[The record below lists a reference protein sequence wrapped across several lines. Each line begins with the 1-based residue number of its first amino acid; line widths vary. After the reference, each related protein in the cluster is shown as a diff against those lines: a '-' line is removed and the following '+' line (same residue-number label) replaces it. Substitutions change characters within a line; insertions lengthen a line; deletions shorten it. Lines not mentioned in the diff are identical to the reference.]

1 MRKYFW
7 LPILMALAAY
17 VLLPLPGEGKP
28 PLGKRIEG
36 KRAKVQKSKRR
47 EAVLTTD
54 ITGINNRIRGLQGQI
69 SGTQKRLTT
78 VQDDLDDKRAEL
90 LRVRNRLEVARDRLV
105 RVRAQ
110 LKASRRALRDRLV
123 ELYKADQPDALTVVL
138 EADGFNDLLE
148 RTDFLERISDQD
160 GTVLKKVRVLKA
172 KAEKTEKL
180 LSTLETQ
187 RRRAAETILRRRDD
201 IAATK
206 DRLTTAQ
213 GDLRGARK
221 GRRATLAR
229 VRDIRHSDQ
238 EDLAGM
244 EREQAEDPEPA
255 GVRRRPRRRTD
266 PQGLGPADLAGERPD
281 HGVIRRGAPR
291 AHTRRDRHLRAQWHP
306 DPRRRLGEGR
316 ADGLHRW
323 LRQLHLHPAHGQH
336 VHVLRPSVPLRDL
349 AGGVRQARSSHG
361 LRGQHRALIR
371 RPPALRGAHQ
381 RLARSTPGLPL
392 AAIHGRALMARE
404 PSWLRDNGH
413 PWPRLMARSH
423 LAPERLPPRCLL
435 SGGCSPS
442 SISAPSR
449 CRPSASASP
458 SRSSAPARCW
468 RGG

>member
-36 KRAKVQKSKRR
+36 KRAEVQKSERR
-47 EAVLTTD
+47 EQVLTTD

-138 EADGFNDLLE
+138 EADGFTDLLE

-180 LSTLETQ
+180 LATLETQ

-221 GRRATLAR
+221 GRRVTLAR

-244 EREQAEDPEPA
+244 EREQAKIKSRLASA
-255 GVRRRPRRRTD
+255 GAP
-266 PQGLGPADLAGERPD
+266 GPAAGPVRKGSGRLIWPVNGPITGSFGEARPGHIHSGMD
-281 HGVIRRGAPR
+281 IAAPGGTPIRAADSGKVVLMAFTGGYGNYTCIQHTASMSTCYAHQSRFGTSQGASVKQGQVMGYVGN
-291 AHTRRDRHLRAQWHP
+291 TGNSFGD
-306 DPRRRLGEGR
+306 
-316 ADGLHRW
+316 
-323 LRQLHLHPAHGQH
+323 HLHFEVRINGSPVQ
-336 VHVLRPSVPLRDL
+336 PLGYL
-349 AGGVRQARSSHG
+349 
-361 LRGQHRALIR
+361 
-371 RPPALRGAHQ
+371 
-381 RLARSTPGLPL
+381 
-392 AAIHGRALMARE
+392 
-404 PSWLRDNGH
+404 
-413 PWPRLMARSH
+413 
-423 LAPERLPPRCLL
+423 
-435 SGGCSPS
+435 
-442 SISAPSR
+442 
-449 CRPSASASP
+449 
-458 SRSSAPARCW
+458 
-468 RGG
+468 

>member
-36 KRAKVQKSKRR
+36 KRAEVQKSERR
-47 EAVLTTD
+47 EQVLTTD

-244 EREQAEDPEPA
+244 EREQKKIQSRLASA
-255 GVRRRPRRRTD
+255 G
-266 PQGLGPADLAGERPD
+266 GPAAGPVRKGSGRLIWPVNGPITGSFGEARPGHIHSGMD
-281 HGVIRRGAPR
+281 IAAPGGTPIRAADSGKVVLMAATGGYGNFTCVQHTSSMSTCYAHQSRFGTSQGASVRQGQVIGYVGN
-291 AHTRRDRHLRAQWHP
+291 TGNSFGD
-306 DPRRRLGEGR
+306 
-316 ADGLHRW
+316 
-323 LRQLHLHPAHGQH
+323 HLHFEVRINGSPVQ
-336 VHVLRPSVPLRDL
+336 PLGYL
-349 AGGVRQARSSHG
+349 
-361 LRGQHRALIR
+361 
-371 RPPALRGAHQ
+371 
-381 RLARSTPGLPL
+381 
-392 AAIHGRALMARE
+392 
-404 PSWLRDNGH
+404 
-413 PWPRLMARSH
+413 
-423 LAPERLPPRCLL
+423 
-435 SGGCSPS
+435 
-442 SISAPSR
+442 
-449 CRPSASASP
+449 
-458 SRSSAPARCW
+458 
-468 RGG
+468 

>member
-36 KRAKVQKSKRR
+36 KRAEVQKSERR
-47 EAVLTTD
+47 EQVLTTD

-221 GRRATLAR
+221 GRRVTLAR

-244 EREQAEDPEPA
+244 EREQAKIKSRLASA
-255 GVRRRPRRRTD
+255 GGPGAGPIRKGSGRLIWPVNGPITGSFGERRPGHIHSGLDIAAPGGTPIRAADSGKVVLMAPTGGYGNYTCIQHTVSMSTCYAHQSRFGTS
-266 PQGLGPADLAGERPD
+266 QGASVKQGQVMGYVGNTGNSFGD
-281 HGVIRRGAPR
+281 
-291 AHTRRDRHLRAQWHP
+291 
-306 DPRRRLGEGR
+306 
-316 ADGLHRW
+316 
-323 LRQLHLHPAHGQH
+323 HLHFEVRINGSPVQ
-336 VHVLRPSVPLRDL
+336 PLGYL
-349 AGGVRQARSSHG
+349 
-361 LRGQHRALIR
+361 
-371 RPPALRGAHQ
+371 
-381 RLARSTPGLPL
+381 
-392 AAIHGRALMARE
+392 
-404 PSWLRDNGH
+404 
-413 PWPRLMARSH
+413 
-423 LAPERLPPRCLL
+423 
-435 SGGCSPS
+435 
-442 SISAPSR
+442 
-449 CRPSASASP
+449 
-458 SRSSAPARCW
+458 
-468 RGG
+468 